1 MADDIK
7 IRVGVQNNVKA
18 GMDSAVKSVNQSAR
32 QMAGGFGGAFRNIL
46 GGVGFMAVATGIR
59 NLIRDV
65 SDLKDAAAQVDFDP
79 RNFQIV
85 RAVAEDTGVGAEQLT
100 AALGRL
106 MKASSEVGT
115 NKQMQQAFAA
125 LGISIDDVLSS
136 NPEQLF
142 QKIATGFAQTGD
154 KSAIFDLFGRGA
166 QKLIPTLR
174 EMAGGF
180 DAVANRGDIISN
192 DDLNRLDAMDDKLN
206 KVGRTLKSWGAAA
219 VSGTVG
225 WIEKVAARMGALS
238 AGDTPEAGDRA
249 LAAEAEATRAKQ
261 AQAAEDKRIAD
272 EYAANRQ
279 REIYAVQEKTKALE
293 TENEA
298 ISTRGSERQRQA
310 IQDADEQQRLT
321 DEAKAAA
328 FNPGT
333 MGRIMGKGARDMQAQ
348 ADYDLQMA
356 TDNDFR
362 RSERQQQ
369 RQVDRAE
376 SRRKRLVADASKS
389 LKRWG
394 FDKDTTGMSEED
406 WKNFEKRDPRAARLL
421 KAEAAQAAAEA
432 NKQNMENLQKRAA
445 EAAIQAQKDAAETA
459 KNTAAL
465 KDLKDLLT
473 MKGGN

>member
-7 IRVGVQNNVKA
+7 IRVGVQNNVKT
-18 GMDSAVKSVNQSAR
+18 GMDSAVKSVSQSAR
-32 QMAGGFGGAFRNIL
+32 QMAGGFGGAFRNIM
-46 GGVGFMAVATGIR
+46 GGIGFMAVATGIR

-85 RAVAEDTGVGAEQLT
+85 KAVAEDAGVGSEQLT

-106 MKASSEVGT
+106 MKASSEVGS
-115 NKQMQQAFAA
+115 NKQMQEAFAA

-154 KSAIFDLFGRGA
+154 KAAVFDLFGRGA

-174 EMAGGF
+174 ELAGGF

-206 KVGRTLKSWGAAA
+206 KIGRTLKSLGAAA

-225 WIEKVAARMGALS
+225 FIEKVAARMGAIS
-238 AGDTPEAGDRA
+238 AGDTPEAGDRSR
-249 LAAEAEATRAKQ
+249 AAEDDAERAKQ
-261 AQAAEDKRIAD
+261 AQAVEDKRIAD

-279 REIYAVQEKTKALE
+279 REIYATQEKIKAVE
-293 TENEA
+293 SENEV

-310 IQDADEQQRLT
+310 IQDADERQRLT
-321 DEAKAAA
+321 EEAKAAA
-328 FNPGT
+328 FDPGT
-333 MGRIMGKGARDMQAQ
+333 MGRLMGQGGRDMQAQ
-348 ADYDLQMA
+348 ADYATRMA
-356 TDNDFR
+356 LDNDFR
-362 RSERQQQ
+362 RRELQQQ

-376 SRRKRLVADASKS
+376 RRRKQIVSDATKS
-389 LKRWG
+389 LTRWG
-394 FDKDTTGMSEED
+394 FDKGTTGMSEAD
-406 WKNFEKRDPRAARLL
+406 WKAFEKRDPRAARVL

-432 NKQNMENLQKRAA
+432 NKQNLEQLQRRAA
-445 EAAIQAQKDAAETA
+445 EAAIQAQKDTAVIA
-459 KNTAAL
+459 KNTAAI
-465 KDLKDLLT
+465 KDLKDSLVV
-473 MKGGN
+473 GGGG